1 MEKKLGKIVLVGNY
15 ELDGQYSM
23 QLFSMLLEKE
33 LLNIGL
39 DVDLIRPEPYF
50 GKLIAGNSGLGKIL
64 GYLDK
69 FLVFPRVLKRKLTAL
84 RKDENHNDFP
94 LLIHICDHSNA
105 IYVKYLSNYPH
116 LVTCHDLMAV
126 RSARGDFPQNPTRFS
141 GRILQRIIFKGLRA
155 SEFIVC
161 DSDNSRQDLIALD
174 SKCESRSTTIHA
186 GFNYVYTR
194 MDQHVARHRLNK
206 MGLPENIK
214 FVLHVGND
222 SWYKN
227 RLGVLRIFQKVL
239 RDSPDFELNCVFA
252 GKPFSTDQRSYIQK
266 HGLESHVINIQNLT
280 HEELQALYSTAEL
293 LLYPSHYEGFGWPP
307 LEAQA
312 CGCPVV
318 ASQRGSLKEVLELSA
333 LIAEPDDETAFITH
347 IKNILSSDKLADDL
361 TDKGYENIKRFSTDK
376 MITSYIDV
384 YQELVN
390 KQCN

>member
-1 MEKKLGKIVLVGNY
+1 MEKRLGKIVLVGNY
-15 ELDGQYSM
+15 EPDGQYSM
-23 QLFSMLLEKE
+23 QLFSTLLKKE
-33 LLNIGL
+33 LLNGGL
-39 DVDLIRPEPYF
+39 DVNLIRPEPYF
-50 GKLIAGNSGLGKIL
+50 GKIIAGTTGLGKIF
-64 GYLDK
+64 GYIDK
-69 FLVFPRVLKRKLTAL
+69 FIVFPRVLKRNLASL
-84 RKDENHNDFP
+84 RTDENKNDLP
-94 LLIHICDHSNA
+94 SLIHICDHSNS
-105 IYVKYLSNYPH
+105 IYIKYLSDYPH

-141 GRILQRIIFKGLRA
+141 GRILQRIIFEGLRA

-194 MDQHVARHRLNK
+194 MDQHDAQHRLKK

-227 RLGVLRIFQKVL
+227 RLGVLRIFHKVL

-252 GKPFSTDQRSYIQK
+252 GKPLSTDQRSYIQK
-266 HGLESHVINIQNLT
+266 HGLKSHVFNFQNLT
-280 HEELQALYSTAEL
+280 HEELRALYSTAEL
-293 LLYPSHYEGFGWPP
+293 LLYPSRYEGFGWPP

-318 ASQRGSLKEVLELSA
+318 ASQNGSLEEVLESSA
-333 LIAEPDDETAFITH
+333 LTAEPTDEIAFITH
-347 IKNILSSDKLADDL
+347 VKNILSSDELANEL
-361 TDKGYENIKRFSTDK
+361 RDKGYENIKRFSTDK
-376 MITSYIDV
+376 MIKSYIDI
-384 YQELVN
+384 YHQLVK